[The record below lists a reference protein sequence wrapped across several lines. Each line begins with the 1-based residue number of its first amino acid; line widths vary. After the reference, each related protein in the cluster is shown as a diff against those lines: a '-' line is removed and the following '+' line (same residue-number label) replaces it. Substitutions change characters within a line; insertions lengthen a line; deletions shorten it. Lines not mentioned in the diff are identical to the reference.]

1 MDHITFLCPH
11 CQCCILVNLKELNCR
26 IFRHGIYKSG
36 VNIGKQ
42 IDPHMKKSLCDEL
55 INKNLIYGC
64 GKPFKI
70 VKVNNIFVAEPCDY
84 I

>member
-11 CQCCILVNLKELNCR
+11 CKGCILVNLKELNCC

-42 IDPHMKKSLCDEL
+42 IDPHMKKPLCDKL

-70 VKVNNIFVAEPCDY
+70 VKRNNIFIAEPCGY